1 MSHHCIQA
9 HELRFDIQGKSILSI
24 DTLSIQHGER
34 IAIVGHNG
42 AGKSTLIKLLTGF
55 MHCSSGSLKV
65 LDREMNTDLSSNDL
79 RLLRKDIGQV
89 LQGLHLVA
97 RLTALDNILIG
108 SLGRLS
114 GWKSLAGIYPQE
126 EIQRARQALDAVG
139 LNLKADTR
147 TDKLS
152 GGEKQRV
159 AIARMLMQK
168 PRLILADEP
177 TAALD
182 PGAAAE
188 VCELLVNSARDAT
201 LITVVHNPTLLP
213 VLAQRVIG
221 LKAGRIIFDVP
232 TAEVNEQRLQLL
244 YDLERVSV

>member
-1 MSHHCIQA
+1 
-9 HELRFDIQGKSILSI
+9 
-24 DTLSIQHGER
+24 
-34 IAIVGHNG
+34 
-42 AGKSTLIKLLTGF
+42 

>member
-9 HELRFDIQGKSILSI
+9 HELRCDIQGKSILSI

>member
-1 MSHHCIQA
+1 MSQQCIFA
-9 HELRFDIQGKSILSI
+9 RELQFNIQGKLILDI
-24 DTLSIQHGER
+24 NTLSIKHGER

-42 AGKSTLIKLLTGF
+42 AGKSTLIKLFTGF
-55 MHCSSGSLKV
+55 MSCSSGNLNV
-65 LDREMNTDLSSNDL
+65 LDRKMDTFLSSEAL
-79 RLLRKDIGQV
+79 RQLRKEIGQV

-97 RLTALDNILIG
+97 RLSAIDNILIG

-126 EIQRARQALDAVG
+126 EIELARQALHAVG
-139 LNLKADTR
+139 MNLNAETR
-147 TDKLS
+147 ADKLS

-182 PGAAAE
+182 PGAAADI
-188 VCELLVNSARDAT
+188 CELLVKSAQDAT
-201 LITVVHNPTLLP
+201 LITVVHNTALLP

-221 LKAGRIIFDVP
+221 LKAGRIAFDVP
-232 TAEVNEQRLQLL
+232 ITDVNEQRLQSL
-244 YDLERVSV
+244 YDLDPIGT

>member
-1 MSHHCIQA
+1 MSDHCILA
-9 HELRFDIQGKSILSI
+9 HELRCDILGKRLLGI
-24 DTLSIQHGER
+24 DTLSIKHGER

-55 MHCSSGSLKV
+55 MRCSAGSLNV
-65 LDREMNTDLSSNDL
+65 LNREINSDLSSDAL

-108 SLGRLS
+108 SLGRLN
-114 GWKSLAGIYPQE
+114 GWKSLAGIYPKE

-139 LNLKADTR
+139 LNKKADTR

-188 VCELLVNSARDAT
+188 VCELLVTSARDAT

-221 LKAGRIIFDVP
+221 FKAGRIVFDVP
-232 TAEVNEQRLQLL
+232 TAEVNEQRLQSL
-244 YDLERVSV
+244 YDLERVNI

>member
-1 MSHHCIQA
+1 MSDHFIQA
-9 HELRFDIQGKSILSI
+9 HELRCDILGKRLLSI
-24 DTLSIQHGER
+24 DMLSIKHGER
-34 IAIVGHNG
+34 IAIIGHNG

-55 MHCSSGSLKV
+55 MRCSAGRLTV
-65 LDREMNTDLSSNDL
+65 LNREMNSDLSSDAL

-108 SLGRLS
+108 SLGRLH

-139 LNLKADTR
+139 LSKKADTR

-188 VCELLVNSARDAT
+188 VCELLVTSARDAT

-221 LKAGRIIFDVP
+221 LKAGRIVFDVP
-232 TAEVNEQRLQLL
+232 TSEVNEQRLQSL
-244 YDLERVSV
+244 YDLERVSI

>member
-1 MSHHCIQA
+1 MSDQCIQA
-9 HELRFDIQGKSILSI
+9 HELRCDILGKRLLSI
-24 DTLSIQHGER
+24 DMLSIKHGER

-65 LDREMNTDLSSNDL
+65 LDREINTDLSSNDL

-126 EIQRARQALDAVG
+126 EIHRARQALDAVG
-139 LNLKADTR
+139 LSKKADTR

-188 VCELLVNSARDAT
+188 VCELLVTSARDAT

-221 LKAGRIIFDVP
+221 LKAGRIVFDVP
-232 TAEVNEQRLQLL
+232 TSEVNEQSLQSL
-244 YDLERVSV
+244 YDLERVSI

>member
-1 MSHHCIQA
+1 MSDHCIQA
-9 HELRFDIQGKSILSI
+9 QELRCDILDKHLLSINILSI
-24 DTLSIQHGER
+24 KYGER
-34 IAIVGHNG
+34 IAIVGQNG

-55 MHCSSGSLKV
+55 MRCSAGRLNV
-65 LDREMNTDLSSNDL
+65 LNQEMNSDLSPDAL

-108 SLGRLS
+108 SLGRLN
-114 GWKSLAGIYPQE
+114 GWKSLVGIYPKE

-139 LNLKADTR
+139 LSKKADTR

-188 VCELLVNSARDAT
+188 VCDLLVTSARDAT

-221 LKAGRIIFDVP
+221 LKAGRIVFDVP
-232 TAEVNEQRLQLL
+232 TSEVYEQRLQSL
-244 YDLERVSV
+244 YDL

>member
-1 MSHHCIQA
+1 MSDHCIQA
-9 HELRFDIQGKSILSI
+9 HELRCDILGKRLLSI
-24 DTLSIQHGER
+24 DMLSIKHGER
-34 IAIVGHNG
+34 IAIIGHNG

-55 MHCSSGSLKV
+55 MRCSAGRLNV
-65 LDREMNTDLSSNDL
+65 LNQEMNSDLSPDAL

-108 SLGRLS
+108 SLGRLN

-126 EIQRARQALDAVG
+126 EIQLARQALDAVG
-139 LNLKADTR
+139 LSKKADTR

-188 VCELLVNSARDAT
+188 VCELLVTSARDAT

-221 LKAGRIIFDVP
+221 LKAGRIVFDVP
-232 TAEVNEQRLQLL
+232 TSEVNEQRLQSL
-244 YDLERVSV
+244 YDLERVSI

>member
-9 HELRFDIQGKSILSI
+9 HELRCDIQGKTILSI

>member
-9 HELRFDIQGKSILSI
+9 HELRCDIQGKSILSI

-65 LDREMNTDLSSNDL
+65 LDREINTDLSSNDL

-139 LNLKADTR
+139 LNLKAATR

-182 PGAAAE
+182 PGAATE

-213 VLAQRVIG
+213 DLAQRVIG
-221 LKAGRIIFDVP
+221 FKAGRIIFDVP

>member
-1 MSHHCIQA
+1 MQSDF
-9 HELRFDIQGKSILSI
+9 R
-24 DTLSIQHGER
+24 
-34 IAIVGHNG
+34 
-42 AGKSTLIKLLTGF
+42 
-55 MHCSSGSLKV
+55 SLY
-65 LDREMNTDLSSNDL
+65 L
-79 RLLRKDIGQV
+79 KD
-89 LQGLHLVA
+89 
-97 RLTALDNILIG
+97 NF
-108 SLGRLS
+108 
-114 GWKSLAGIYPQE
+114 GWK

>member
-1 MSHHCIQA
+1 MSDHCIQA
-9 HELRFDIQGKSILSI
+9 QELRCDILDKHLLSINILSI
-24 DTLSIQHGER
+24 KYGER
-34 IAIVGHNG
+34 IAIVGQNG

-55 MHCSSGSLKV
+55 MRCSAGRLNV
-65 LDREMNTDLSSNDL
+65 LNQEMNSDLSPDAL

-108 SLGRLS
+108 SLGRLN
-114 GWKSLAGIYPQE
+114 GWKSLVGIYPKE

-139 LNLKADTR
+139 LSKKADTR

-188 VCELLVNSARDAT
+188 VCDLLVTSARDAT

-221 LKAGRIIFDVP
+221 LKAGRIVFDVP
-232 TAEVNEQRLQLL
+232 TSEVNEQRLQSL
-244 YDLERVSV
+244 YDL

>member
-1 MSHHCIQA
+1 MSDHCIQA
-9 HELRFDIQGKSILSI
+9 QELRCDILDKHLLSINILSI
-24 DTLSIQHGER
+24 KYGER
-34 IAIVGHNG
+34 IAIVGQNG

-55 MHCSSGSLKV
+55 MRCSAGRLNV
-65 LDREMNTDLSSNDL
+65 LNQEMNSDLSPDAL

-108 SLGRLS
+108 SLGRLN
-114 GWKSLAGIYPQE
+114 GWKSLVGIYPKE
-126 EIQRARQALDAVG
+126 EIQLARQALDAVG
-139 LNLKADTR
+139 LSKKADTR

-188 VCELLVNSARDAT
+188 VCDLLVTSARDAT

-221 LKAGRIIFDVP
+221 LKAGRIVFDVP
-232 TAEVNEQRLQLL
+232 TSEVYEQRLQSL
-244 YDLERVSV
+244 YVL

>member
-9 HELRFDIQGKSILSI
+9 HKLRCDIQGKTILSI

-126 EIQRARQALDAVG
+126 EIQRACQALDAVG

>member
-9 HELRFDIQGKSILSI
+9 HELRCDIQGKSILSI

-188 VCELLVNSARDAT
+188 VCELLINSARDAT

>member
-1 MSHHCIQA
+1 MSDHCIQA
-9 HELRFDIQGKSILSI
+9 QELRCDILDKHLLSINILSI
-24 DTLSIQHGER
+24 KYGER
-34 IAIVGHNG
+34 IAIVGQNG

-55 MHCSSGSLKV
+55 MRCSAGRLNV
-65 LDREMNTDLSSNDL
+65 LNQEMNSDLSPDAL

-108 SLGRLS
+108 SLGRLH

-139 LNLKADTR
+139 LSKKADTR

-188 VCELLVNSARDAT
+188 VCDLLVTSARDAT

-221 LKAGRIIFDVP
+221 LKAGRIVFDVP
-232 TAEVNEQRLQLL
+232 TSEVNEQRLQSL
-244 YDLERVSV
+244 YDL

>member
-9 HELRFDIQGKSILSI
+9 HKLRCDIQGKTILSI

>member
-1 MSHHCIQA
+1 MSDHCIQA
-9 HELRFDIQGKSILSI
+9 NKLHCDIQGKRLLGI
-24 DTLSIQHGER
+24 DMLSIQHGER

-55 MHCSSGSLKV
+55 IQCSSGSLNV
-65 LDREMNTDLSSNDL
+65 LDREMNADLSSDAL

-108 SLGRLS
+108 SLGRLN

-126 EIQRARQALDAVG
+126 EIHRARQALDAVG
-139 LNLKADTR
+139 LNMKADTR

-188 VCELLVNSARDAT
+188 TCELLVRSARDAT

-221 LKAGRIIFDVP
+221 LKAGRIAFDMP
-232 TAEVNEQRLQLL
+232 TAEVDEQRLQSL
-244 YDLERVSV
+244 YDLERIST